1 MKKATLFSIVVT
13 THNRP
18 HLLERALLSILAQS
32 FNDFEIV
39 LATDE
44 SSIGT
49 KEMAIRYLRQDD
61 IFLVLPN
68 AKGPSETR
76 NAGIHHA
83 KGRFI
88 LFLDDDDSFAES
100 YLQDIV
106 DTPKFRTD
114 AINYGN
120 YTKITEMRSG
130 SAIQTIATEKMYI
143 GDTSPDSL
151 LASNF
156 MPNNCF
162 VYSAPIAKAMHFDQH
177 LNSHEDW
184 DYLISLVMKYEFNFL
199 DTYGPIVH
207 ANEGE
212 SRNNDAKTNGTIVLD
227 FLSIYRKWPVQEQS
241 VKQLRKNTMQYL
253 GFDLPMNL
261 L

>member
-13 THNRP
+13 THSRP

-32 FNDFEIV
+32 FDDFEIV

-44 SSIGT
+44 PSIGT
-49 KEMAIRYLRQDD
+49 KEMAIRYLRDGD

-68 AKGPSETR
+68 ARGPSETR

-83 KGRFI
+83 KGRYI
-88 LFLDDDDSFAES
+88 LFLDDDDSFAEN
-100 YLQDIV
+100 YLRDIV
-106 DTPKFRTD
+106 ESQEFRTD
-114 AINYGN
+114 AINYVN
-120 YTKITEMRSG
+120 YDKLTEIRTGTSVQ
-130 SAIQTIATEKMYI
+130 AISTEKMHI
-143 GDTSPDSL
+143 GATSPDSL

-156 MPNNCF
+156 IPNNCF
-162 VYSAPIAKAMHFDQH
+162 VYSAQIAKTTHFDQH

-199 DTYGPIVH
+199 DIYGPVVH
-207 ANEGE
+207 VNEGE
-212 SRNNDAKTNGTIVLD
+212 SRNNDAKADGTIVLD
-227 FLSIYRKWPVQEQS
+227 FLSIYRKWPVKEQP
-241 VKQLRKNTMQYL
+241 VKQQRKETMQYL
-253 GFDLPMNL
+253 GFDLPLHL

>member
-13 THNRP
+13 THRRP

-32 FNDFEIV
+32 FDDFEIV

-44 SSIGT
+44 SSMST

-68 AKGPSETR
+68 TKGPSETR

-83 KGRFI
+83 KGQFI
-88 LFLDDDDSFAES
+88 LFLDDDDTFGES

-106 DTPKFRTD
+106 NTPQFRTD

-120 YTKITEMRSG
+120 YTKLTEIRTETSEEV
-130 SAIQTIATEKMYI
+130 IATEKMYV

-156 MPNNCF
+156 LPNNCF
-162 VYSAPIAKAMHFDQH
+162 IYASAIAKNHCFDQH

-184 DYLISLVMKYEFNFL
+184 DYLISLVAKYDFNFL
-199 DTYGPIVH
+199 DIYGPIVH
-207 ANEGE
+207 VNEGE
-212 SRNNDAKTNGTIVLD
+212 SRNNDAKTSGAIVLD

-241 VKQLRKNTMQYL
+241 VKQKRKETLQYL
-253 GFDLPMNL
+253 GFDLPANL